1 MSGNDEGGTGT
12 SYGFYPIVRPG
23 LRPGSD
29 EQFEWEPENGDV
41 GSVDPDTVDA
51 GELGITL
58 TVAGGDENLD
68 VDLDA
73 RLFGPGDVTGLDDRT
88 ILRQEPSPNA
98 DAHPPTQFPL
108 VEFGSAELPWLFSP
122 QRADESGRTHPWL
135 CLVVIDRDRR
145 GVSYEPVGPKS
156 MPIVETPVDELPDP
170 AESWAWAHA
179 QLLGDHVDGAAA
191 AVLEELAEPS
201 TATRSRL
208 ISPRNLE
215 AKTRYRACVVPTFEA
230 GRLTGLGRDPADAER
245 AFAWGDDGSV
255 RLPVYHSWTFTCAA
269 EGDFRTL
276 ADKLDPQPA
285 DDGIGTSFVDV
296 TDPGPPALVKG
307 AVPETDRGVVTVTG
321 ALRSPHSPSIG
332 YQDDVGAEL
341 RRLLNRTEAVDE
353 ELELGV
359 VGPPLYGQW
368 PARVDRL
375 PETPPDVGDD
385 EWTAEVPRWFDELN
399 GNPTHRGAAGFGTV
413 IVNDLQ
419 EEWMDEA
426 WNQFD
431 GIAEANAFLARS
443 QLFRDVNAVRFDH
456 LAALPDDELIGLTES
471 IHGHV
476 RLESGGTVLDRI
488 ETDPDVRGRTRPS
501 FRNLTRSNGPVARRP
516 GVDIE
521 NASVLGAD
529 GADDGIGSHRFGAG
543 WRPGSGT
550 YWEGIHADD
559 PVTNGASLDDDPRF
573 AAAGEREWH
582 CLARAD
588 TSAWAD
594 VTEAPK
600 PGRPMK
606 EPAGSSS
613 ETGWT
618 SEAMMVTEDAERD
631 AVTPATD
638 VDDSTTTSSGSTD
651 VDDESADTS
660 AEDDRTRDASRD
672 DERAGDTSQDDEPPA
687 WVASFVRT
695 IVERVRAT
703 IERLFGSSV
712 GDEGGTPD
720 DRRRADDGV
729 SGDGPDEVTDAD
741 AIRTGGPH
749 HVDSSPEVGG
759 GATGPGIGD
768 TIPDPIDPGDDLPG
782 PDPDDDDEDESDDA
796 DGETDDGTADGD
808 ESDDADGE
816 TDDGTTDG
824 DESDDA
830 DGETDDG
837 TADGDENG
845 ETDGDVDEGD
855 TDDGQSEETVRDRML
870 SKLDRIEWA
879 VRIADG
885 QASEVAAAE
894 PETADERD
902 AVRRRFDT
910 EPSPIECA
918 DEALELAQAVMRGL
932 GEVFAEAERT
942 DELHPQFT
950 ENDAIPEARRL
961 AIELEALLEAFVRT
975 RKALASDG
983 PGTVEAALAPVS
995 DRVATAI
1002 SIVEWLRDGLGSRDD
1017 VGPETDH
1024 TRLEQAISGT
1034 MDAAAEC
1041 GILSSVSVDPAT
1053 IADELRTHLDPEE
1066 TFRSLAARRLGVDQ
1080 ELLTARAT
1088 DGARERD
1095 ALGPV
1100 LAAPTFPRPMYEPLA
1115 EREPEWFLPGL
1126 EEVERNSVMLVKT
1139 NPAFIEGYMAG
1150 LNHEFAR
1157 ELRWRKFP
1165 ADRRGTYFRRFW
1177 DRTGNPALDPDDPED
1192 MADIAPMHE
1201 WREENELGANPPAG
1215 GDDGA
1220 KLVLLVRGE
1229 LLQRYPNTT
1238 VYATDA
1244 IDATGGENSDT
1255 GERVPGLPD
1264 TEIEAGDDEREDI
1277 KFPVFEGTIGS
1288 DVTFYGFDLDLEDAL
1303 YEPYQDEGEAA
1314 ADRADAGW
1322 FFVFE
1327 EPAAEPRFGLLDPEN
1342 EDERLA
1348 NPGGH
1353 VTVAAT
1359 DPPFDPAQV
1368 EDADEERETGVEAT
1382 DWGRNAAHV
1391 AKYTWQQPYRVAIHA
1406 STMLEA
1412 EGSEE

>member
-1 MSGNDEGGTGT
+1 MSGNDESETGT

-29 EQFEWEPENGDV
+29 EQFEWQPENGDI
-41 GSVDPDTVDA
+41 GSIDADAVDA

-58 TVAGGDENLD
+58 TVAGGDERAD

-88 ILRQEPSPNA
+88 ILREEPSPNA

-122 QRADESGRTHPWL
+122 QRADEYGRTHPWL

-156 MPIVETPVDELPDP
+156 MPVIETPVDELPDP

-179 QLLGDHVDGAAA
+179 QLLGDRVDGAAA
-191 AVLEELAEPS
+191 VVLEELGEPS

-208 ISPRNLE
+208 IAPRNLE
-215 AKTRYRACVVPTFEA
+215 EKTRYRACVVPTFEA
-230 GRLTGLGRDPADAER
+230 GRLTGLGRDPANAER
-245 AFAWGDDGSV
+245 AFAWGDDGFV

-276 ADKLDPQPA
+276 ADRLDPQPA
-285 DDGIGTSFVDV
+285 DDGIGTSIVDV
-296 TDPGPPALVKG
+296 TDPGPPALVKS
-307 AVPETDRGVVTVTG
+307 AVPETDRGVVTITG

-341 RRLLNRTEAVDE
+341 RRLLNRTKAVDE

-375 PETPPDVGDD
+375 PETPPEAGDD

-399 GNPTHRGAAGFGTV
+399 GNPTHRGAAGLGTV

-419 EEWMDEA
+419 EELMDEA

-431 GIAEANAFLARS
+431 GVAEANAFLARS

-456 LAALPDDELIGLTES
+456 LAALPDDELIGITES

-476 RLESGGTVLDRI
+476 RLESGGTVLDRV
-488 ETDPDVRGRTRPS
+488 ETDPHVRGRTRPS
-501 FRNLTRSNGPVARRP
+501 FRTLTRSNGPVSRRP
-516 GVDIE
+516 GVDVE
-521 NASVLGAD
+521 RASVLGAD
-529 GADDGIGSHRFGAG
+529 GADDGVGSHRFGAG

-559 PVTNGASLDDDPRF
+559 PVMTGASLDDDPQF
-573 AAAGEREWH
+573 TAAGEREWR

-594 VTEAPK
+594 ATEVPEPVRSPK
-600 PGRPMK
+600 KPT
-606 EPAGSSS
+606 SLSS
-613 ETGWT
+613 EIGWT
-618 SEAMMVTEDAERD
+618 SEAMMVTEDAKRET
-631 AVTPATD
+631 VVPATD
-638 VDDSTTTSSGSTD
+638 VDDSTTAASET
-651 VDDESADTS
+651 AS
-660 AEDDRTRDASRD
+660 AEDEFAEPTAG
-672 DERAGDTSQDDEPPA
+672 DERAGDTSRDDEPPA
-687 WVASFVRT
+687 WVASFVRP

-712 GDEGGTPD
+712 GSGRRDSDESRRRKNEAPD
-720 DRRRADDGV
+720 D
-729 SGDGPDEVTDAD
+729 SPDEVTDAES
-741 AIRTGGPH
+741 IRTDSPH
-749 HVDSSPEVGG
+749 YVGSSPEVGG
-759 GATGPGIGD
+759 GVTGPDIGD
-768 TIPDPIDPGDDLPG
+768 YLPDPPDQGNDGPG
-782 PDPDDDDEDESDDA
+782 PDPDDDDEDNSDDA
-796 DGETDDGTADGD
+796 DGETDDGTVDGD
-808 ESDDADGE
+808 EEEETGDG
-816 TDDGTTDG
+816 
-824 DESDDA
+824 
-830 DGETDDG
+830 
-837 TADGDENG
+837 
-845 ETDGDVDEGD
+845 VDEGD
-855 TDDGQSEETVRDRML
+855 TDDQSEETARDRVL
-870 SKLDRIEWA
+870 SKLDRIERA

-885 QASEVAAAE
+885 RTSDVADAE
-894 PETADERD
+894 PETADQHE
-902 AVRRRFDT
+902 AVRHRFEM

-918 DEALELAQAVMRGL
+918 DEALELAQTVTTGL
-932 GEVFAEAERT
+932 SKVFVEAERT

-950 ENDAIPEARRL
+950 ESEAIREARRL
-961 AIELEALLEAFVRT
+961 AIELEALLEVLVRA
-975 RKALASDG
+975 RKALSSDE
-983 PGTVEAALAPVS
+983 PGAGEVLSAVP

-1002 SIVEWLRDGLGSRDD
+1002 SIVEWLRDGLRPRDD

-1024 TRLEQAISGT
+1024 AGLERAISGT
-1034 MDAAAEC
+1034 IDAAAEC

-1139 NPAFIEGYMAG
+1139 NPAFVEGYMAG

-1157 ELRWRKFP
+1157 ELRWRRFP

-1201 WREENELGANPPAG
+1201 WREENELGANPPPG
-1215 GDDGA
+1215 NDDGA

-1244 IDATGGENSDT
+1244 IDATGGENGDA

-1264 TEIEAGDDEREDI
+1264 TEIKAEDDEREDI

-1288 DVTFYGFDLDLEDAL
+1288 DVRFYGFDLDLEDAL

-1314 ADRADAGW
+1314 TDRADAGW

-1348 NPGGH
+1348 NPGDH
-1353 VTVAAT
+1353 VAVATT

-1368 EDADEERETGVEAT
+1368 EDAEEEREAGVEAT

-1412 EGSEE
+1412 EGSDE